1 MKIDTIKNLLEDH
14 PENVFEVD
22 HKYVVKDTFGKIY
35 KSNKKVLKK
44 EGYQVK
50 VLDLIDLN
58 EESDHYNPLK
68 YVKSE
73 SDAIIL
79 ANRIARNTENEE
91 AIIQN
96 LKVALLSAC
105 FCYLKTERPK
115 KEQNI
120 MTVIKMLKTVAID
133 GAIDPCANSELDLI
147 FYNLKKKN
155 PDHVAVKHWDT
166 FDILNRQY
174 TWKYRLQ
181 AIISAI
187 TTLTI
192 FDTAVVANVTSKD
205 DLKLGKK
212 GKIVYF
218 VLVPTMDNIYDIFI
232 DLLSC
237 QLGMC
242 NERYDKLV
250 VDAAH
255 NKSTIAPQ
263 NPKMETWDTLLK
275 KNETQPEM
283 DIWEAEK

>member
-14 PENVFEVD
+14 PENVFEID
-22 HKYVVKDTFGKIY
+22 HKYVVKDPFGKIY
-35 KSNKKVLKK
+35 KNNKKAVKK
-44 EGYQVK
+44 EGYQIK
-50 VLDLIDLN
+50 VLDFIN
-58 EESDHYNPLK
+58 FNKKSSHYNPLE

-79 ANRIARNTENEE
+79 ANRIARNIENEE
-91 AIIQN
+91 TIIQN

-120 MTVIKMLKTVAID
+120 TTVIKMLRAATID
-133 GAIDPCANSELDLI
+133 GAIDILAKSELDMI

-187 TTLTI
+187 TTLAI
-192 FDTAVVANVTSKD
+192 FDTAVVADITSKD

-212 GKIVYF
+212 GKVVYF
-218 VLVPTMDNIYDIFI
+218 VLVPTMDDIYDVFI
-232 DLLSC
+232 DLLFC

-242 NERYDKLV
+242 NGRYNKLAIN
-250 VDAAH
+250 AAH
-255 NKSTIAPQ
+255 DKTAIASPK
-263 NPKMETWDTLLK
+263 PKMESWDTMLK
-275 KNETQPEM
+275 KDETQPEM
-283 DIWEAEK
+283 DIWKFKK